1 MDENL
6 SWVVEKRVERVIKN
20 LEKNNMKGYYVKD
33 ENEAL
38 KKIKEILK
46 EGSTVTIGGSKSLFE
61 VGAIE
66 LLREEKYKFLDR
78 YKEGITN
85 EERGKI
91 YRDAFFVDTYL
102 CSTNAITES
111 GELYNIDGNGNRV
124 AAMIFGPKEVIIIAG
139 INKVVKNM
147 EEAEN
152 RLKNIAAPAN
162 AKRFN
167 LDTPCAKVGYCMDCN
182 SNSRICSS
190 YTILKKQKEKG
201 RIKVIIVNKNLGY

>member
-6 SWVVEKRVERVIKN
+6 SWVVEKRVERVIKS
-20 LEKNNMKGYYVKD
+20 LEKNNMEAYYVKD

-38 KKIKEILK
+38 KKIKEFLK
-46 EGSTVTIGGSKSLFE
+46 EGATVTVGGSKSLFE

-66 LLREEKYKFLDR
+66 FLKESKYNFLNR
-78 YKEGITN
+78 YKEGIKN
-85 EERGKI
+85 EEREKI
-91 YRDAFFVDTYL
+91 YRDAFFADTYL
-102 CSTNAITES
+102 CSTNAITEA

-139 INKVVKNM
+139 INKIVKNM
-147 EEAEN
+147 EEAQE

-162 AKRFN
+162 AKRFK

-182 SNSRICSS
+182 SDSRICSS